1 MDSIFGLFG
10 DVWSVLWQTLFNV
23 LVAIN
28 TVVHIPALAIIV
40 FTVVVRLLVV
50 PLTMKSLRS
59 NRAMQQIQPLLKE
72 VQRKYKDDKAKQ
84 QEEQMKLYQQYGIN
98 PAAGCLPMVVQ
109 LPVFFALY
117 SALRY
122 VLALHFDPAAPL
134 HVADMAQLQ
143 SILWVKEWAQF
154 ANFSGP
160 FLWIPNLGNADP
172 VFILPVLSAVA
183 QFFQNRM
190 AMPRRDPNQPQ
201 DSQQKM
207 MNGIMQF
214 MPLYILFISIGFPAG
229 NVIYWAFSS
238 IFGAVQQYFIT
249 GFGSLPDFPGFG
261 WLPRKAI
268 VMPQLA
274 PPLPAGQAPKKGLM
288 GKMMDRALQA
298 QEAQKAAQGEA
309 LSPEGGTPTRDLG
322 QATKPMNSSSSTRP
336 ERTRDGASTARVR
349 SKASE
354 QHIHVVSTDT
364 VKYASDIKMRG
375 SNGTGT
381 NGNGY
386 ASMNGK
392 TTQLPSKRRNKK

>member
-10 DVWSVLWQTLFNV
+10 DVWNVLWQTLFNV

-28 TVVHIPALAIIV
+28 SVVHIPALAIII
-40 FTVVVRLLVV
+40 FTILVRLLVV

-72 VQRKYKDDKAKQ
+72 IQRKHKDDRAKQ

-117 SALRY
+117 SALRF
-122 VLALHFDPAAPL
+122 VLALHFAPGATPALAAL
-134 HVADMAQLQ
+134 HTSDMAQLQ
-143 SILWVKEWAQF
+143 SILWVKDWAQF

-160 FLWIPNLGNADP
+160 FLWLPNLANSDP
-172 VFILPVLSAVA
+172 FYIMPVISAVA

-238 IFGAVQQYFIT
+238 IFGATQQYFIT

-268 VMPQLA
+268 VTPQL
-274 PPLPAGQAPKKGLM
+274 PPPRPAGEAPKKGLM

-298 QEAQKAAQGEA
+298 QEAQKASQGEDSA
-309 LSPEGGTPTRDLG
+309 PEGGTPTRDLG
-322 QATKPMNSSSSTRP
+322 QATKPINSSRTRP
-336 ERTRDGASTARVR
+336 ERTRDGTSTARVR

-364 VKYASDIKMRG
+364 VKYASDIRLRG
-375 SNGTGT
+375 SNG
-381 NGNGY
+381 NGNG
-386 ASMNGK
+386 NG
-392 TTQLPSKRRNKK
+392 

>member
-1 MDSIFGLFG
+1 
-10 DVWSVLWQTLFNV
+10 
-23 LVAIN
+23 
-28 TVVHIPALAIIV
+28 
-40 FTVVVRLLVV
+40 
-50 PLTMKSLRS
+50 
-59 NRAMQQIQPLLKE
+59 
-72 VQRKYKDDKAKQ
+72 
-84 QEEQMKLYQQYGIN
+84 MKLYQQYGIN

-117 SALRY
+117 SALRF
-122 VLALHFDPAAPL
+122 VLALHFDPGATPAL
-134 HVADMAQLQ
+134 VAQHTADMAQLQ
-143 SILWVKEWAQF
+143 SILWVKDWTQF

-160 FLWIPNLGNADP
+160 FLWLPSLASSDP
-172 VFILPVLSAVA
+172 LYILPVLSAVA

-249 GFGSLPDFPGFG
+249 GFGSLPDFPGFS

-268 VMPQLA
+268 VTPQL
-274 PPLPAGQAPKKGLM
+274 PPPMPTGQAPKKGLM

-298 QEAQKAAQGEA
+298 QEAQKTAQGEPSA
-309 LSPEGGTPTRDLG
+309 PEGGTPTRDLG
-322 QATKPMNSSSSTRP
+322 QATKPINSSTRP
-336 ERTRDGASTARVR
+336 ERTRDGASSARVR

-364 VKYASDIKMRG
+364 VKYASDIRLRG
-375 SNGTGT
+375 SNGAGNGNGSGSST